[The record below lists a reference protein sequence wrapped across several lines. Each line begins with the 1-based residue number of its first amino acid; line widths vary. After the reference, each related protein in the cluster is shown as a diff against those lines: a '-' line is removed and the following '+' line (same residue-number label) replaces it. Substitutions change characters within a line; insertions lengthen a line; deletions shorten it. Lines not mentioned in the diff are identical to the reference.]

1 MDDAPFA
8 YGDLPTTVTELTAR
22 TEALLAAI
30 DATPAIDGFVW
41 TQLTDVQ
48 QEINGLLT
56 FNREP
61 KIPLEILRSMILRVG
76 QQDAVGQ

>member
-8 YGDLPTTVTELTAR
+8 YGDLPKTVAELTHR

-30 DATPAIDGFVW
+30 NATRAIEGFVW
-41 TQLTDVQ
+41 TQFTDVQ

-61 KIPLEILRSMILRVG
+61 KIPLETLRSMILKVG
-76 QQDAVGQ
+76 QQKVDLA